1 MRILAMLVLLLAYLP
16 ISQKAFAETLLM
28 VSWESAES
36 LPPQTNRK
44 NIITEWDSV
53 TNQYTEKASF
63 YMKGFDSFYRGMWDA
78 ASSFQTDDALWLK
91 DTTDGFWVY
100 DIETSSVSHVGSGIS
115 GDYRSFAVSRVGS
128 LVSSSGSGTL
138 KIETETGDSR
148 IGTEGAGTTS
158 IGTNLDSSTATII
171 TKGTATSTEISDGNG
186 KTIIKRAA
194 DGSLHIGENSL
205 VTKEEN
211 GKQSLSAQDA
221 NGDAI
226 DINITNGSNL
236 LINGK
241 PVTAGVSIKEV
252 RKYDSRSVALSAAL
266 TSLPT
271 QSIDGSHACGI
282 GSGVRGNYSAMA
294 LGCAADLDKIK
305 LFDNAPL
312 FIRNASI
319 NLGTSF
325 LTHDDPDY
333 TFKAGLTWNF
343 GKSKANTRSLSKN
356 DRRDIRST
364 IAEQKNALAI
374 NKLQKD
380 NRVLKESNR
389 ELTRKLNSL
398 IAANQ
403 RFLDLSE
410 KMERL
415 AQQIETQDGLLAI
428 K

>member
-1 MRILAMLVLLLAYLP
+1 MNKIFLLSFFLVFSSISWAADFFAIKYNTTIQKNEIWRVNTENSTETKLAEIRFPSNGWQTSASFLSEKSGEIYMKNAEGYYNVYNPKTNTFREVLAEVTGY
-16 ISQKAFAETLLM
+16 QKAFEIPDKFIDDIIA
-28 VSWESAES
+28 V
-36 LPPQTNRK
+36 K
-44 NIITEWDSV
+44 N
-53 TNQYTEKASF
+53 
-63 YMKGFDSFYRGMWDA
+63 G
-78 ASSFQTDDALWLK
+78 
-91 DTTDGFWVY
+91 
-100 DIETSSVSHVGSGIS
+100 
-115 GDYRSFAVSRVGS
+115 AV
-128 LVSSSGSGTL
+128 
-138 KIETETGDSR
+138 
-148 IGTEGAGTTS
+148 
-158 IGTNLDSSTATII
+158 
-171 TKGTATSTEISDGNG
+171 
-186 KTIIKRAA
+186 
-194 DGSLHIGENSL
+194 HIGENSL

-241 PVTAGVSIKEV
+241 PITAGVSIKEV

-343 GKSKANTRSLSKN
+343 GKSKAKTRNLSKN

-380 NRVLKESNR
+380 NRVLKESNM

-398 IAANQ
+398 IVANQ
-403 RFLDLSE
+403 RFVSLAS
-410 KMERL
+410 KMELL
-415 AQQIETQDGLLAI
+415 AQQIESSELVLAS

>member
-1 MRILAMLVLLLAYLP
+1 MISAVHIFRVDLNKHMILVKLFSVILSMFLFYMTDLHADSVLVLEPITGIDDSGGRTFTMSRHNLATGD
-16 ISQKAFAETLLM
+16 KTLLKTFYSPYDHCGRDCSF
-28 VSWESAES
+28 VDEYNGKFYIGGPAGFAIYDVE
-36 LPPQTNRK
+36 TNEVTL
-44 NIITEWDSV
+44 TE
-53 TNQYTEKASF
+53 
-63 YMKGFDSFYRGMWDA
+63 R
-78 ASSFQTDDALWLK
+78 
-91 DTTDGFWVY
+91 
-100 DIETSSVSHVGSGIS
+100 
-115 GDYRSFAVSRVGS
+115 GS
-128 LVSSSGSGTL
+128 LELWTPDL
-138 KIETETGDSR
+138 WNGD
-148 IGTEGAGTTS
+148 
-158 IGTNLDSSTATII
+158 
-171 TKGTATSTEISDGNG
+171 
-186 KTIIKRAA
+186 TIIKRAD

-241 PVTAGVSIKEV
+241 PTASIKEV

-294 LGCAADLDKIK
+294 LGCAAGLDKIK

-343 GKSKANTRSLSKN
+343 GKPKAKARNLSKN

-380 NRVLKESNR
+380 NRVLKELNM

-403 RFLDLSE
+403 RFVSLAS
-410 KMERL
+410 KMELL
-415 AQQIETQDGLLAI
+415 AQQIESSELVLAS

>member
-16 ISQKAFAETLLM
+16 ISQKAFAENELIIMQQTVGGTASDAAPLAAVVIGIDTATGQETTLLNFNITHPTAAGDSFTNEKTGQYFLGNGGGKYTIYDVKTNT
-28 VSWESAES
+28 VSVESYSQAVKALPWGGDSIISATNDDAEIKIDE
-36 LPPQTNRK
+36 TNNTVNIDNAAISDGDGK
-44 NIITEWDSV
+44 NIIGV
-53 TNQYTEKASF
+53 KN
-63 YMKGFDSFYRGMWDA
+63 
-78 ASSFQTDDALWLK
+78 
-91 DTTDGFWVY
+91 DG
-100 DIETSSVSHVGSGIS
+100 
-115 GDYRSFAVSRVGS
+115 AV
-128 LVSSSGSGTL
+128 
-138 KIETETGDSR
+138 
-148 IGTEGAGTTS
+148 
-158 IGTNLDSSTATII
+158 
-171 TKGTATSTEISDGNG
+171 
-186 KTIIKRAA
+186 
-194 DGSLHIGENSL
+194 HIGENSL

-241 PVTAGVSIKEV
+241 PITAGVSIKEV

-294 LGCAADLDKIK
+294 LGCAADLDRIK

-343 GKSKANTRSLSKN
+343 GKSKAKTRNLSKN

-380 NRVLKESNR
+380 NRVLKESNM

-415 AQQIETQDGLLAI
+415 AQQIEAQDALLAI

>member
-1 MRILAMLVLLLAYLP
+1 
-16 ISQKAFAETLLM
+16 
-28 VSWESAES
+28 
-36 LPPQTNRK
+36 
-44 NIITEWDSV
+44 
-53 TNQYTEKASF
+53 
-63 YMKGFDSFYRGMWDA
+63 
-78 ASSFQTDDALWLK
+78 
-91 DTTDGFWVY
+91 
-100 DIETSSVSHVGSGIS
+100 
-115 GDYRSFAVSRVGS
+115 
-128 LVSSSGSGTL
+128 
-138 KIETETGDSR
+138 
-148 IGTEGAGTTS
+148 
-158 IGTNLDSSTATII
+158 
-171 TKGTATSTEISDGNG
+171 
-186 KTIIKRAA
+186 
-194 DGSLHIGENSL
+194 

-241 PVTAGVSIKEV
+241 PITGGVSIKEV

-282 GSGVRGNYSAMA
+282 GSGVRGNFSAMA
-294 LGCAADLDKIK
+294 LGCAADLDRIK

-343 GKSKANTRSLSKN
+343 GKSKANTRTLSKN

-380 NRVLKESNR
+380 NRVLKESNT

-403 RFLDLSE
+403 RFVYLAS
-410 KMERL
+410 KMELL
-415 AQQIETQDGLLAI
+415 AQQIESSELVLAS